1 MSTQLDW
8 PAFRE
13 RGDRRSNLFSLK
25 IESAEVRQE
34 GCRRDEL
41 GISVDDLGPIRFIH
55 LRSGAIGI
63 RRTEGD
69 INDGDERCFTFLLQ
83 IEGTGDFQQYGNQIM
98 LEPGDLSLCDNGA
111 PYSYTADADC
121 AVIMLRVPNTVMR
134 ESLPSPHECC
144 GRRLGIGQ
152 DLVSTAGAMARSL
165 LEQLR
170 LGLSD
175 ECRQRAAQ
183 HLLAIISSCYV
194 ASFDRL
200 GSRSSVM
207 TGRHWRVRSFIE
219 QNLRDPEL
227 SPAMIAAH
235 LKLSSRYLRMIFAA
249 NNESIS
255 AYVLRRRLEECAAR
269 LTDPRW
275 AGHSITEIA
284 FSWGFNSAPHFT
296 RSFREHFDMSPRD
309 YRQRSINSS
318 GGQLANRRRGDKV
331 SGEKMLAVAA

>member
-1 MSTQLDW
+1 MSRDAVW
-8 PAFRE
+8 PVLKA
-13 RGDRRSNLFSLK
+13 RGGSWSSLFSLK
-25 IESAEVRQE
+25 VERADVSHAGKLGETEISA
-34 GCRRDEL
+34 
-41 GISVDDLGPIRFIH
+41 DDLGPIRFIR
-55 LRSGAIGI
+55 LNSDPITI
-63 RRTEGD
+63 RRTESD
-69 INDGDERCFTFLLQ
+69 IEATQARCFTFFLQ
-83 IEGTGDFQQYGNQIM
+83 VRGTATFQQYGHHAQ
-98 LEPGDLSLCDNGA
+98 LRPGDLSLCDNSA
-111 PYSYTADADC
+111 PYSYGSDEAC
-121 AVIMLRVPNTVMR
+121 ELIMIRVPDALLR

-144 GRRLGIGQ
+144 CRRLGQGQ

-165 LEQLR
+165 MEQLR
-170 LGLSD
+170 SGLSE

-183 HLLAIISSCYV
+183 HLLAMISSCYV

-207 TGRHWRVRSFIE
+207 TGRHWRVRLFIE

-227 SPAMIAAH
+227 SPATIAAH

-269 LTDPRW
+269 LTDARW

-296 RSFREHFDMSPRD
+296 RSFREQFKLSPRD
-309 YRQRSINSS
+309 YRQQRASNSS
-318 GGQLANRRRGDKV
+318 GTLLANPPRGGKHLV
-331 SGEKMLAVAA
+331 AVAA

>member
-1 MSTQLDW
+1 MSGDQNW

-13 RGDRRSNLFSLK
+13 RGGSWSNLFSLK
-25 IESAEVRQE
+25 VEPADVVHSS
-34 GCRRDEL
+34 GKFDEAD
-41 GISVDDLGPIRFIH
+41 IRVDDLGPIGFVRIV
-55 LRSGAIGI
+55 SGPILV
-63 RRTEGD
+63 RRTESD
-69 INDGDERCFTFLLQ
+69 INAGDERCFTFLLQ
-83 IEGTGDFQQYGNQIM
+83 VRGAAQFQQYGNRIM
-98 LEPGDLSLCDNGA
+98 LRPGDMSLCDNSA
-111 PYSYTADADC
+111 PYCYSSEEAC
-121 AVIMLRVPNTVMR
+121 EFIMLRVPNAVLR

-144 GRRLGIGQ
+144 CRRLSEGQ

-165 LEQLR
+165 MEQLR
-170 LGLSD
+170 AGLSE

-183 HLLAIISSCYV
+183 HLLAIISSCYA

-207 TGRHWRVRSFIE
+207 TGRHWRVRLFIE

-269 LTDPRW
+269 LIDPRW

-296 RSFREHFDMSPRD
+296 RSFREHFQRSPRD
-309 YRQRSINSS
+309 YRQQRASNSS
-318 GGQLANRRRGDKV
+318 GAVLANRKPDAKL
-331 SGEKMLAVAA
+331 LAAAAA

>member
-1 MSTQLDW
+1 
-8 PAFRE
+8 
-13 RGDRRSNLFSLK
+13 
-25 IESAEVRQE
+25 
-34 GCRRDEL
+34 
-41 GISVDDLGPIRFIH
+41 
-55 LRSGAIGI
+55 
-63 RRTEGD
+63 
-69 INDGDERCFTFLLQ
+69 
-83 IEGTGDFQQYGNQIM
+83 
-98 LEPGDLSLCDNGA
+98 
-111 PYSYTADADC
+111 
-121 AVIMLRVPNTVMR
+121 MLRIPGSLLR

-144 GRRLGIGQ
+144 ARRLSSGQ
-152 DLVSTAGAMARSL
+152 DLVSTASAMARSL
-165 LEQLR
+165 GDQLR
-170 LGLSD
+170 AGLSD

-207 TGRHWRVRSFIE
+207 TGRHWRVRLFIE

-269 LTDPRW
+269 LIDPRW
-275 AGHSITEIA
+275 SGHSITEIA

-296 RSFREHFDMSPRD
+296 RSFREQFKRSPRD
-309 YRQRSINSS
+309 FRQGRSIVSS
-318 GGQLANRRRGDKV
+318 GLSLAKPARSGD
-331 SGEKMLAVAA
+331 APVAAAA